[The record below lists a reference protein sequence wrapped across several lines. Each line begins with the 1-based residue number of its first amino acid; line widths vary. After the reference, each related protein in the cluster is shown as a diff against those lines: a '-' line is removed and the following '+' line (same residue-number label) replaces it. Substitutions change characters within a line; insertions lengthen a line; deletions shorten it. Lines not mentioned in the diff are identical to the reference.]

1 MKGGHLPMPED
12 YEIRVKGHLDDLWLP
27 YFTGLR
33 LEHLESGET
42 LLSGALLDQAAL
54 HGILER
60 IRDLNLTLISVT
72 HCSQSNT
79 HLTRHEE

>member
-1 MKGGHLPMPED
+1 MPED

-42 LLSGALLDQAAL
+42 LLYGSLLDQTAL

-60 IRDLNLTLISVT
+60 IRDLNLALISVIR
-72 HCSQSNT
+72 CSPSDCN
-79 HLTRHEE
+79 HRRFK